1 MKTARFFE
9 KRDWTINSCG
19 DKTIYSSV
27 TCHGNFFQMMH
38 ALFMIMIRK
47 RQNLKKRKGQLK
59 RWLFFYDYRNGTV

>member
-27 TCHGNFFQMMH
+27 TCHSNFFQMTH

-47 RQNLKKRKGQLK
+47 RQN
-59 RWLFFYDYRNGTV
+59 